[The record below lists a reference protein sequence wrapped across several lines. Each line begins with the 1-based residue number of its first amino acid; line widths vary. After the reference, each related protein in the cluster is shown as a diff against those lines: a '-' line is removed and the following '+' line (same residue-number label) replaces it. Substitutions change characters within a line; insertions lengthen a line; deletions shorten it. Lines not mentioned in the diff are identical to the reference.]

1 MMEICALKDVGFNG
15 SVLRAAQDFDGIV
28 WVGVAWV
35 CAGLGFS
42 KSTRDYQ
49 IQKIQHDAVLREGC
63 LKFQA
68 GVFDDNNE
76 TLALQLDYMP
86 LWLCKINITDNMRRA
101 YPELAERLKTY
112 QLWAKDILAAAFL
125 GNRTRSAHDIDKQ
138 VEQIQRRVDEIYT
151 GMANLTRYLL
161 SKEQKIVVEESPKS
175 LPAKNMVE
183 PVPDSDWKKRVNGL
197 CQKVV
202 DSHQEF
208 VNKRG
213 VLRHIYGEMN
223 RNYGVVWD
231 QEKREWKRSHPC
243 PQRVRTLQIVEDNEQ
258 LRSIFQAMLEDLAQC
273 ELDSDVCSMEKTKGV
288 SMIQKLIEVSNDK
301 SVHGNATFRR
311 VYRRM
316 ENEYGI
322 CWETYLKR
330 YKNKTA
336 RVPRKVELIEA
347 YPKLEKAFNE
357 IVRDMLENES

>member
-1 MMEICALKDVGFNG
+1 MEICALKDVGFNG
-15 SVLRAAQDFDGIV
+15 SILRAAQDSDGVV

-49 IQKIQHDAVLREGC
+49 IQKIQHDSVLREGC

-138 VEQIQRRVDEIYT
+138 VEQIQKRVDAIYT

-161 SKEQKIVVEESPKS
+161 SKEQKAIVEESPKFF
-175 LPAKNMVE
+175 PAENIVE
-183 PVPDSDWKKRVNGL
+183 PVSDSNWKKRVNEL
-197 CQKVV
+197 CRKVV
-202 DSHQEF
+202 CSHQEF
-208 VNKRG
+208 ANKRE
-213 VLRHIYGEMN
+213 VLHYIYSEMN
-223 RNYGVVWD
+223 RNYGIVWD
-231 QEKREWKRSHPC
+231 QEKREWKSSHSC
-243 PQRVRTLQIVEDNEQ
+243 QQRVRTLQIVEDSEQ

-273 ELDSDVCSMEKTKGV
+273 ELNPDMDGMEKIKEV
-288 SMIQKLIEVSNDK
+288 SMIQKLIEASNDR

-322 CWETYLKR
+322 RWETYLKR

-347 YPKLEKAFNE
+347 YPKLEKAFNK
-357 IVRDMLENES
+357 IVRDMLENEA